1 MAAVHGKSTELWLG
15 AYDVSTYFNSL
26 SMPNDRDEADV
37 TGFSASAKSSVLGLK
52 NGMVELGG
60 FFYGGTGEI
69 DEQLSG
75 YFGGSAAKAFTAMIG
90 GDTLGNPARIADF
103 LQLTYTIGTNV
114 NDAAKVTARAK
125 ANSGL
130 LRAFVLHAK
139 GAETATD
146 TEVSVDW
153 GATSTSSSGFAA
165 TLHVFAISGGIT
177 FTPKLADSSDNVTFA
192 DVTGGGFTAVT
203 AVGSQYLEGTA
214 SVRRYT
220 RAAWTITG
228 TGSVT
233 FGIALAKKL

>member
-26 SMPNDRDEADV
+26 GMPNELDEVDV
-37 TGFSASAKSSVLGLK
+37 TGFSASAKSSVVGLAS
-52 NGMVELGG
+52 GMVELGG

-75 YFGGSAAKAFTAMIG
+75 YFASGTATPFTAMIG
-90 GDTLGNPARIADF
+90 GDTLGNPARVANL
-103 LQLTYTIGTNV
+103 LQTAYTIGANV
-114 NDAAKVTARAK
+114 NDAAKVTARGK
-125 ANSGL
+125 ANGGV
-130 LRAFVLHAK
+130 LRAFVLHAN

-146 TEVSVDW
+146 FEVGVDW
-153 GATSTSSSGFAA
+153 GAASTTSSGFAA

-177 FTPKLADSSDNVTFA
+177 FTPKIADSADDVTYA